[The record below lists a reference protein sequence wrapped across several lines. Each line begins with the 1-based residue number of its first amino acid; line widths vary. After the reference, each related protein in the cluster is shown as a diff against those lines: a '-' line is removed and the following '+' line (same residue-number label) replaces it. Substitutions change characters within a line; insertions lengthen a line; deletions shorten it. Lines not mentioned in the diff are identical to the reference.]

1 MGLNLESGELLA
13 VKQVLI
19 PSAST
24 TKDKAQEYIKGLEAE
39 VAVLRNLSHPNI
51 VRYLGTARE
60 DEALNIFLE
69 FVPGGSIASLLNKF
83 GCFTEKVIRMYTRQL
98 MTGLSYLH
106 YNHIMHRDIKGA
118 NILVDNRGCIKL
130 ADFGASRKLADLATM
145 SGHKSMK
152 GTPYWMAPEVIKQ
165 TGHGRP
171 ADIWS
176 VACTVIE
183 MATGKPPWS
192 EFLSQVSALFHI
204 AQSKGPPLIP
214 DHLSADAKDFLLRC
228 FHRDPNK
235 RPSAAE
241 LLKHP
246 FLTDMPSTMDD
257 TPTTP
262 PRSTT
267 TTATTATAVKAEA
280 VAAAGGGG
288 TAAVATAKAGTP
300 ANEAAGT
307 PLSPTARGRLQ
318 GSAVTAAAAATAAD
332 STLNGLREAPLSPT
346 SPPDNWHDTLP
357 GSPSL
362 ASPHHHEHAPS
373 SPRLAD
379 NTDTPTSRLTH
390 HLTPPTSRP
399 TPQNTHDSHLTPFE
413 APQKSPPTS
422 RPTPQNTHDSHLT
435 PPHDTLQKPL
445 DSDSPDPA
453 ASASFSHNL
462 ADLTHSRDAGE
473 QGQGHDWQGQRQ
485 GQGKEQ
491 RQEQQGKG
499 EEGKEGEGV
508 RMSRANLMSVTSTAW
523 QPGTFSELS
532 DLSFRSDF
540 NPMEEPSH
548 NDPLGSYVTAA
559 RGHGGESSACTEDEV
574 TGPFREHVSADSASR
589 DDVFSDSVG
598 GTSSRVVG
606 ERGERGEGEGRGKE
620 RGDEGESGEV
630 EGGEKEG
637 WEGGRA
643 GGGREGQERGGED
656 RVAVMLSRGSAGGQ
670 ELKQGQERKEGQQKL
685 PVEGLSGGERLRPAA
700 GVRPSLPQL
709 DLSLAMSHGQ
719 VGLGGLERGE
729 SEAYSEEVLPAVC
742 GQGSE
747 AGAASEVADEV
758 RAAQQRVQ
766 QAAEQGEKQ
775 REQQAAVSGENVG
788 RPPSPSVLKQ
798 GGVGGLSGLSGAG
811 GAGVVGGLS
820 GMGHTTPGQTT
831 ITSRPAGLS
840 PSPRRH
846 RESSPA
852 RKKRI
857 LKESFVLPRDL
868 SPSARIQPGA
878 AAAAVTGAT
887 AAAAAAAAAATGAPA
902 PAVVTAAATGP
913 AVALSSPST
922 ATQSPSPSLPS
933 PSRRSASP
941 SSSSSA
947 RRSHYLPSRIIHSI
961 SQSAISVPGS
971 VSSPSYHS
979 FEGPLSG
986 KAGEGNR
993 VTRTPSHGSEQR
1005 AVGSERSESESRG
1018 GEGGSGRAPTLSPR
1032 PPGIVSSKSGSWV
1045 NSIEG
1050 DFSGRQHPGS
1060 FEGFGQEG
1068 RFGGQG
1074 SGVLHRGGRGSV
1086 SSSRASVGGVGGGI
1100 GGMGGGLGGGS
1111 GGPVVGLGGVG
1122 RVLSGGGG
1130 VPVGRSGSGGSLFAS
1145 GVGGGLYPSGGN
1157 VLALLHDSTDSFV
1170 GQSGDLKRQQW
1181 EAELQQELALQR
1193 EEKRKQMS
1201 RSSSNGS
1208 AAGGVGASH
1217 ANSIG
1222 SGSIASGIGSA
1233 NTSIS
1238 ASASASASGSREF
1251 FGPSGSVSSPRRNPP
1266 V

>member
-60 DEALNIFLE
+60 EEALNIFLE

-246 FLTDMPSTMDD
+246 FLTDMPSPMDENL
-257 TPTTP
+257 TTP
-262 PRSTT
+262 PRST
-267 TTATTATAVKAEA
+267 ATTATAAAATTVKAEA
-280 VAAAGGGG
+280 AAQGVIGGAEAAA
-288 TAAVATAKAGTP
+288 AVTPAKAGTLTST
-300 ANEAAGT
+300 AT

-318 GSAVTAAAAATAAD
+318 GIGATAATAAD

-346 SPPDNWHDTLP
+346 SPPDCWHDTLP

-362 ASPHHHEHAPS
+362 ASPHHHQRSPS
-373 SPRLAD
+373 NNRPAD
-379 NTDTPTSRLTH
+379 NADTPTSRLTH
-390 HLTPPTSRP
+390 HLTPSTSRL
-399 TPQNTHDSHLTPFE
+399 TPSSALHSHLTE
-413 APQKSPPTS
+413 T
-422 RPTPQNTHDSHLT
+422 T
-435 PPHDTLQKPL
+435 PHDTLQTPL

-453 ASASFSHNL
+453 SSASFSHNL
-462 ADLTHSRDAGE
+462 TDLTHTTDAGG
-473 QGQGHDWQGQRQ
+473 QGQGQDWQRQ
-485 GQGKEQ
+485 GQGQ
-491 RQEQQGKG
+491 RQEEQQGKG
-499 EEGKEGEGV
+499 DEGV
-508 RMSRANLMSVTSTAW
+508 RMSRANLMSGTSTAW
-523 QPGTFSELS
+523 QPGAFSELS

-574 TGPFREHVSADSASR
+574 TGPLREHVGADSASR
-589 DDVFSDSVG
+589 EDMCSHQSDALSAG
-598 GTSSRVVG
+598 GTSSGTVGAVG
-606 ERGERGEGEGRGKE
+606 ERGAVGAVGGRGERGEGWGEEGVG
-620 RGDEGESGEV
+620 GGESGEV
-630 EGGEKEG
+630 EGRRKEEV
-637 WEGGRA
+637 WEGDRA

-656 RVAVMLSRGSAGGQ
+656 RVAVMVSRGSADGGQ
-670 ELKQGQERKEGQQKL
+670 LKQGQERKEGQQKL
-685 PVEGLSGGERLRPAA
+685 PVEGLSELSDGERLRPGEEVRPAE
-700 GVRPSLPQL
+700 GLRPSLPQL
-709 DLSLAMSHGQ
+709 DLSLAMSHEQG
-719 VGLGGLERGE
+719 GLGGMERE
-729 SEAYSEEVLPAVC
+729 ENETYSEEAVTAARNATV
-742 GQGSE
+742 GARGSE
-747 AGAASEVADEV
+747 ARGALDDADGV
-758 RAAQQRVQ
+758 LAIQQ
-766 QAAEQGEKQ
+766 QAGRQAEEQA
-775 REQQAAVSGENVG
+775 EQQAAVSSERAG
-788 RPPSPSVLKQ
+788 RPPSPSFLKH
-798 GGVGGLSGLSGAG
+798 GGAG
-811 GAGVVGGLS
+811 GAGHNTP
-820 GMGHTTPGQTT
+820 GHTTIP
-831 ITSRPAGLS
+831 SRPAGLS

-868 SPSARIQPGA
+868 SPSARMQAGVASP
-878 AAAAVTGAT
+878 AT
-887 AAAAAAAAAATGAPA
+887 AAAAAAAASAAGGAGTAAMLATTAATA
-902 PAVVTAAATGP
+902 GP
-913 AVALSSPST
+913 AAVLSSPST

-947 RRSHYLPSRIIHSI
+947 RRSHHLPSRIIHSI
-961 SQSAISVPGS
+961 SQSAISVPGP

-1005 AVGSERSESESRG
+1005 AVGSERSERSESESRG

-1045 NSIEG
+1045 NSSEG
-1050 DFSGRQHPGS
+1050 DFSGWQHPGS
-1060 FEGFGQEG
+1060 FESFGQEG
-1068 RFGGQG
+1068 RVGRQG
-1074 SGVLHRGGRGSV
+1074 NGALHRGGRGSV
-1086 SSSRASVGGVGGGI
+1086 SSSRASVGGGVGG
-1100 GGMGGGLGGGS
+1100 S
-1111 GGPVVGLGGVG
+1111 VVGLGGVG

-1145 GVGGGLYPSGGN
+1145 GVGGVMYPSGGN

-1201 RSSSNGS
+1201 RSSSNSS

-1222 SGSIASGIGSA
+1222 SASNVSGSHASAVGSA
-1233 NTSIS
+1233 STSI
-1238 ASASASASGSREF
+1238 SASASGSREF
-1251 FGPSGSVSSPRRNPP
+1251 FGPPGSVSSPRRNPP